1 MSHDFVD
8 NLRMD
13 RFRGVLLGS
22 LENFHP
28 DQPGTPPCFSTAA
41 GPAL

>member
-13 RFRGVLLGS
+13 RFRGVLLGKRPPTSPS
-22 LENFHP
+22 LSF
-28 DQPGTPPCFSTAA
+28 
-41 GPAL
+41 